1 MTVNEAP
8 SSGLTGGGNTEGPV
22 SLTLAE
28 SIELVRGLLAN
39 GKAAAAENLL
49 NAILE
54 QLPDEPDALHLLGA
68 LRDMQ
73 GRSLEALPLIE
84 RSIAL
89 MPEEPGRWNDV
100 GNVLAK
106 INRKP
111 DAVKAYRRSIE
122 LAGETI
128 GAASGYN
135 NLGRMLLTD
144 SLIDAEAAFRRAT
157 ELSPG
162 FAYAWYNL
170 SQTLIE
176 LGRTAEGVDAC
187 GQAIIL
193 APHMASREHVAR
205 ALVHLG
211 HTEEAIEHYRRWLQE
226 DPDNP
231 VLQHHLAALTT
242 PDTADRA
249 SDAYVEKVFDGFAA
263 SFDDKL
269 ASLEYRAP
277 ELIRDAFASVYPS
290 AAASLDI
297 ADAGCGTGLCGP
309 LLAPW
314 ARRLCGFDLSG
325 GMLSKAQS
333 RSVYTDLHKAE
344 LVAFLRDSVAAF
356 DVIVSA
362 DTLCYFAALGD
373 AMRASHDALR
383 PGGHVFYTVEASD
396 DDTQP
401 HRLLPSGR
409 YAHSLVHVASSAS
422 AAGLRV
428 VAIGRVKLRE
438 EAGRPVTGWLV
449 TLYRP

>member
-1 MTVNEAP
+1 MNPFPASTEATQTKSDEAEP
-8 SSGLTGGGNTEGPV
+8 LT
-22 SLTLAE
+22 LTLAQ
-28 SIELVRGLLAN
+28 SIELTRGLLAN
-39 GKAAAAENLL
+39 GKAAAAENVL
-49 NAILE
+49 NAILS

-73 GRSLEALPLIE
+73 GRSLEALPMLE
-84 RSIAL
+84 RAIAL
-89 MPEEPGRWNDV
+89 APDEPGRWNDF

-106 INRKP
+106 IDRRP
-111 DAVKAYRRSIE
+111 EAVQAYRRSIE
-122 LAGETI
+122 LAGETMA
-128 GAASGYN
+128 AASGYN
-135 NLGRMLLTD
+135 NLGRMLVTD
-144 SLIDAEAAFRRAT
+144 SPVDAEAAFRRAT

-162 FAYAWYNL
+162 FAFAWYSL

-193 APHMASREHVAR
+193 APQMASREHVAR
-205 ALVHLG
+205 ALIHLG
-211 HTEEAIEHYRRWLQE
+211 HTEEAIEHYRKWLQE
-226 DPDNP
+226 DPGNP

-242 PDTADRA
+242 PETSARA

-277 ELIRDAFASVYPS
+277 ELIRDAVAAVYP
-290 AAASLDI
+290 AAAGMLDI

-314 ARRLCGFDLSG
+314 ARRLSGFDLSG
-325 GMLSKAQS
+325 GMLA
-333 RSVYTDLHKAE
+333 RAEARAVYTDLHKAE
-344 LVAFLRDSVAAF
+344 LVAFLQASPAAF

-362 DTLCYFAALGD
+362 DTLCYFAALGE
-373 AMRASHDALR
+373 AMTASHGALR
-383 PGGHVFYTVEASD
+383 PGGHLFYTVEASD

-401 HRLLPSGR
+401 HRLLTSGR
-409 YAHSLVHVASSAS
+409 YAHSIVHVAAAAS

-428 VAIGRVKLRE
+428 VAIARVKLRE

>member
-1 MTVNEAP
+1 MSGTTGDGASG
-8 SSGLTGGGNTEGPV
+8 SSAEQESVT
-22 SLTLAE
+22 LTLE
-28 SIELVRGLLAN
+28 QSIELVRGLLAN
-39 GKAAAAENLL
+39 GKVAAAENVL
-49 NAILE
+49 NAILG

-73 GRSLEALPLIE
+73 GRSTEALPLIE
-84 RSIAL
+84 RSIVL
-89 MPEEPGRWNDV
+89 KPDEPGRWNDF

-106 INRKP
+106 LDRKP
-111 DAVKAYRRSIE
+111 DAVHAYRRSIE
-122 LAGETI
+122 LAGDNI

-135 NLGRMLLTD
+135 NLGRMLLTE
-144 SLIDAEAAFRRAT
+144 SLVDAEAAFRRAT

-211 HTEEAIEHYRRWLQE
+211 HIEEAIEHYRRWLQE

-242 PDTADRA
+242 PATAARA

-269 ASLEYRAP
+269 ASLEYKAP
-277 ELIRDAFASVYPS
+277 ELIRDAVASVYPT
-290 AAASLDI
+290 AAAALDI

-325 GMLSKAQS
+325 GMLAKAEA
-333 RSVYTDLHKAE
+333 RGVYTDVHKAE
-344 LVAFLRDSVAAF
+344 LVAFLRNVECAF

-373 AMRASHDALR
+373 AMQAAHHALR

-401 HRLLPSGR
+401 HILLPSGR
-409 YAHSLVHVASSAS
+409 YAHSLVHLAAS
-422 AAGLRV
+422 ATATGLRV

-438 EAGRPVTGWLV
+438 EAGRPVVGWLV
-449 TLYRP
+449 TLYRQ